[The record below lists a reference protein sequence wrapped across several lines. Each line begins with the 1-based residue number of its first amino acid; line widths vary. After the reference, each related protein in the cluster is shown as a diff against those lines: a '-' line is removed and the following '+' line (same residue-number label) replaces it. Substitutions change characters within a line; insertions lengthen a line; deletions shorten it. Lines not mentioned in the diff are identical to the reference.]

1 MKKYA
6 FIFISLFSMVVMA
19 QEKPILLFPD
29 GAPAKHKRLTQSM
42 TGMAPKWE
50 VVLC

>member
-29 GAPAKHKRLTQSM
+29 GAPGETKK
-42 TGMAPKWE
+42 
-50 VVLC
+50 